1 MNENFN
7 KLGYFAQ
14 ETFRAGLVL
23 FVGWVEGFSPQTM
36 EEKWDLA
43 EFGKMVSPQTL
54 EQVL

>member
-1 MNENFN
+1 VNENFN